1 MPSNIL
7 KPHPKAIDRR
17 QALQTLLG
25 VATACSAWAAPMA
38 WAQSARPGQ
47 SEGRLVVVFLR
58 GAYDGLSALVPH
70 GDANYYALR
79 PSIALAKPDGT
90 AQTTLRLD
98 NTFGL
103 HPALAPLMP
112 LWRQGV
118 LTALPAT
125 GSPDP
130 TRSHFDAQHQWEIG
144 TPGKSGNAAG
154 WMNTLAGSL
163 AGTSADVRAISAQS
177 IEGAENKPQAV
188 GVGEANPQILA
199 GSAAVQLVAKGQAAT
214 RQGAVGDERTR
225 DAVMRLYSGQD
236 EISKAFRAGADSR
249 RQTAKTLSNAMS
261 ESTTSGM
268 GSNDMNKD
276 ISREMQLANN
286 GAGNAQGLLLDAQHL
301 NTLMRQD
308 RRLRLGFLSAG
319 GWDTHANQGNA
330 LGALANNLGNLANT
344 LVQLRREFSQTN
356 DVVVVASEFGR
367 TSAENGT
374 RGTDH
379 GHGNTMWIMGNRVN
393 GGRVHG
399 GWTGLGIGN
408 LHENRDLPIHND
420 FRSVFAQLLRSTQ
433 GLSNANIDKLF
444 PGFAWDK
451 SLDSMLRT

>member
-1 MPSNIL
+1 
-7 KPHPKAIDRR
+7 
-17 QALQTLLG
+17 LL
-25 VATACSAWAAPMA
+25 
-38 WAQSARPGQ
+38 
-47 SEGRLVVVFLR
+47 
-58 GAYDGLSALVPH
+58 
-70 GDANYYALR
+70 
-79 PSIALAKPDGT
+79 
-90 AQTTLRLD
+90 LD

-103 HPALAPLMP
+103 HPALAPLMQ
-112 LWRQGV
+112 LWQQGV

-144 TPGKSGNAAG
+144 TPGKSGSAAG
-154 WMNTLAGSL
+154 WMNSLASSL
-163 AGTSADVRAISAQS
+163 AGTSADMRTSTAQK
-177 IEGAENKPQAV
+177 AAPTENKALAI

-236 EISKAFRAGADSR
+236 ELSKAFRAGADSR

-261 ESTTSGM
+261 EPTMIGM
-268 GSNDMNKD
+268 GSMGSSEMNKD

-286 GAGNAQGLLLDAQHL
+286 GAGNPQGLLLDAQHL
-301 NTLMRQD
+301 NTLMHQD

-330 LGALANNLGNLANT
+330 QGALANNLSNLAST
-344 LVQLRREFSQTN
+344 LVLLRREFSEAN

-399 GWTGLGIGN
+399 GWTGLGAGN
-408 LHENRDLPIHND
+408 LHEGRDLPIHND
-420 FRSVFAQLLRSTQ
+420 FRSVFAQLLRGTQ
-433 GLSNANIDKLF
+433 GLSNAAIEQLF

-451 SLDSMLRT
+451 SLDGLFLA